1 MISETKQNIRAL
13 STVHVQKERNFQPTK
28 IFCHREERAPFHRH
42 IRQDCTCFN
51 NADYKSSTRGP
62 PCSTEIHAY
71 KESPPPSHLTFEKG
85 EEKGGGGGRKRRRAE
100 TVIKE
105 RERGGGRG
113 GLSHSSSNPSLPALC
128 SSPSAIRRERA
139 RRIEGNVTLLL
150 HTRRDYRQ
158 RRRRTRKR
166 SRTHK
171 EERGSPKILNRRLI
185 REIS

>member
-62 PCSTEIHAY
+62 PRSTEIHAY
-71 KESPPPSHLTFEKG
+71 KERPPPSHLTFEKG

-113 GLSHSSSNPSLPALC
+113 ASLTLHPTHPSLHFVHLRPPFAGSERGGSRETSHSFYTHA
-128 SSPSAIRRERA
+128 AIIDSGGDGRGREVA
-139 RRIEGNVTLLL
+139 RTKKRG
-150 HTRRDYRQ
+150 DRQ
-158 RRRRTRKR
+158 KY
-166 SRTHK
+166 
-171 EERGSPKILNRRLI
+171 
-185 REIS
+185 